1 MLKSNSLVVI
11 LKKVRK
17 LAFRRVFCR
26 TLSDLI
32 ASSICLAASRRGA
45 VGKMIQ
51 WWFVQN
57 NACGRGVMTKTE
69 RTASVRGFSC
79 HSLTQEH
86 ARRLLPEEL
95 RLEKSPRFAQHG
107 GTASTTPWRKL
118 PRTDV
123 AKDCFCH
130 CRDANGKLFDF
141 TEANRQHIE
150 KSCWSSTGRYVRQ
163 LGITFWR
170 RSLWKLPPSVLPKVY

>member
-26 TLSDLI
+26 DLI
-32 ASSICLAASRRGA
+32 GPDRVADISRG
-45 VGKMIQ
+45 Q
-51 WWFVQN
+51 P
-57 NACGRGVMTKTE
+57 
-69 RTASVRGFSC
+69 
-79 HSLTQEH
+79 
-86 ARRLLPEEL
+86 ARRRWQDDTMVISCKTMHVVVGWWPKLKGVVVPEVSPVTAWH
-95 RLEKSPRFAQHG
+95 RNMCVVFFWKSWEKSPCFAQLG

-130 CRDANGKLFDF
+130 CRDANGKLVDF
-141 TEANRQHIE
+141 TEASWQTSKKAAE
-150 KSCWSSTGRYVRQ
+150 VRQ
-163 LGITFWR
+163 DDMYDNPGITFWR
-170 RSLWKLPPSVLPKVY
+170 RSLWKLPPSVLPKTY